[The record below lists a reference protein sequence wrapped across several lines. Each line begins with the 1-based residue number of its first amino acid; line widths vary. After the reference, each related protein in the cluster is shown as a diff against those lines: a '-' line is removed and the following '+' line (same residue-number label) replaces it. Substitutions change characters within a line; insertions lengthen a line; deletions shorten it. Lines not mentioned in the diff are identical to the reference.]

1 MDNNQSLSQ
10 LRDISGA
17 ELQSVATK
25 MKEYVTTENVAVLS
39 EIQDKLRQ
47 RPGLIGVIFPGK
59 LQREYDKLSVQKMKD
74 FYATQKL
81 MTEAYTNTLIELA
94 KKEGDMAIA
103 LRMEQYGNVLS
114 AVAMENRKKLT
125 TLAQININEMSDTFE
140 KSRTPFLERIERQVK
155 EGEKYK
161 NIDFLYNSHL
171 QSLKK
176 ETEIFMATI
185 EELLQGFKDALQKKL
200 ESK

>member
-10 LRDISGA
+10 LHDISGV

-25 MKEYVTTENVAVLS
+25 MKEYVSTENEAVLS
-39 EIQDKLRQ
+39 EIQDKLKQ
-47 RPGLIGVIFPGK
+47 RPGLIGVLFPGK
-59 LQREYDKLSVQKMKD
+59 LQREYDKMSVQKMKD

-125 TLAQININEMSDTFE
+125 VLAQININEMSETFE
-140 KSRTPFLERIERQVK
+140 RSRTPFLERIKRQFE

-161 NIDFLYNSHL
+161 TIPFLYDSHL

-185 EELLQGFKDALQKKL
+185 EELLQGFKDALKKKL
-200 ESK
+200 DSK

>member
-10 LRDISGA
+10 LHDISGV

-25 MKEYVTTENVAVLS
+25 MKEYVSTENEAVLS
-39 EIQDKLRQ
+39 EIQDKLKQ
-47 RPGLIGVIFPGK
+47 RPGLIGVLFPGK

-125 TLAQININEMSDTFE
+125 VLAQININEMSETFE
-140 KSRTPFLERIERQVK
+140 RSRTPFLERIKRQFE

-161 NIDFLYNSHL
+161 TIPFLYDSHL

-185 EELLQGFKDALQKKL
+185 EELLQGFKDALKKKL
-200 ESK
+200 DSK

>member
-1 MDNNQSLSQ
+1 MDNDQSLSQ
-10 LRDISGA
+10 LHDISGV

-25 MKEYVTTENVAVLS
+25 MKEYVSTENEAVLS
-39 EIQDKLRQ
+39 EIQDKLKQ
-47 RPGLIGVIFPGK
+47 RPGLIGVLFPGK

-74 FYATQKL
+74 FYATQKI

-125 TLAQININEMSDTFE
+125 TLAQININEMSETFE

-185 EELLQGFKDALQKKL
+185 EELLQGFKDALKKKL
-200 ESK
+200 DSK

>member
-10 LRDISGA
+10 LHDISGE

-25 MKEYVTTENVAVLS
+25 MKEYVSTENEAVLS
-39 EIQDKLRQ
+39 EIRDKLKQ
-47 RPGLIGVIFPGK
+47 RPGLIGVLFPGK
-59 LQREYDKLSVQKMKD
+59 LQREYDNLSVQKMND

-81 MTEAYTNTLIELA
+81 MTGAYTNTLIELA

-125 TLAQININEMSDTFE
+125 TLAQININEMSAIFE
-140 KSRTPFLERIERQVK
+140 KSRTPFLERIERQVN

-185 EELLQGFKDALQKKL
+185 EELLQGFKDALKKKL
-200 ESK
+200 D